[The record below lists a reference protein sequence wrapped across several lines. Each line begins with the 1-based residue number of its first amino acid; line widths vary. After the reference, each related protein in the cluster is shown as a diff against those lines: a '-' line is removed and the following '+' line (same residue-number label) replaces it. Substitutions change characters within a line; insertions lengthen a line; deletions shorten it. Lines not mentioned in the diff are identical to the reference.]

1 MSIKIISDSACD
13 LPDDVLKDNDIEI
26 VPFHVLLD
34 GVDYLD
40 RVTIQ
45 PEELY
50 QKMRQGAMPKTA
62 QITPMQ
68 FIEVFS
74 KYAAE
79 GKKCLYIAF
88 SSKLSGTY
96 EMARMAAQH
105 VKSEYPNCEIEI
117 IDSQCG
123 ALAQGLAVYQ
133 AAKMAQAGKSL
144 REIVTTITL
153 QCRHTEHIFS
163 VDDLEYLF
171 RGGRVSRISS
181 FVGSLLN
188 VKPILHVKEGCMI
201 PIEKVRGKAKA
212 IKRIVQLMAERGAN
226 LQEQLVAINH
236 ADDLAS
242 ALKLKELI
250 EDLFSTSN
258 FIINTVGCV
267 LGSHIGIGGVAAF
280 FLNKEYY
287 RQKETALLVQN

>member
-13 LPDDVLKDNDIEI
+13 LPDEIIAEYDIEI

-45 PEELY
+45 PQELY
-50 QKMRQGAMPKTA
+50 QRMRAGAMPKTS

-68 FIEVFS
+68 FIEVFG
-74 KYAAE
+74 KYVAA
-79 GKKCLYIAF
+79 GLQCIYIAF
-88 SSKLSGTY
+88 SSKLSGTC
-96 EMARMAAQH
+96 EMARLAAQH
-105 VKSEYPNCEIEI
+105 VKDEFPGCEIAI

-123 ALAQGLAVYQ
+123 ALAQGLAVYN
-133 AAKMAQAGKSL
+133 AAKMAREGKSL
-144 REIVTTITL
+144 QEIVAAITL

-163 VDDLEYLF
+163 VDDLEYLY

-181 FVGSLLN
+181 FVGGLLN

-201 PIEKVRGKAKA
+201 PLEKVRGKAKA
-212 IKRIVQLMAERGAN
+212 IRRIVQLMSERGAN

-236 ADDLAS
+236 ADDLVS

-250 EDLFSTSN
+250 EELFATSN

-287 RQKETALLVQN
+287 QQKGATLGVPN